1 MDEYVR
7 FLDSGSFFSSYV
19 NVYCIMKE
27 NEVELLQRYRRD
39 RRVLLDFILSGSLIK
54 KVVMPPGA
62 VSLDDVDLDQVSVD
76 YVLNCA
82 KKGGMLEL
90 SEAIRDY
97 HDGTFFPSMEH
108 AQKLVFS
115 LTFVI
120 TSIKNNAG
128 SSDEFFLVTHP
139 ESSGSPP
146 RRAPPP
152 VSVIATPILSSLSI
166 SEPLEDEQVEESPS
180 LSKSQSLNT
189 SQLKELT
196 VDDIDDF
203 EDDVLEEVESR
214 RYSRRVLNDASD
226 VVLGLPSFATGITD
240 DDLRETAYEILLAGA
255 GASGGLIVPSKDKKK
270 EKKSSLMKKL
280 GRSKS
285 EHVVQSQNSHGLVG
299 LLETMRVQMEISEEM
314 DIRTRRALLSA
325 MLNMLEEGLVNHP
338 VVGFGESGRKA
349 TDLRVLLA
357 KIEEAESLPSAT
369 GDLQRT
375 ECLRS
380 LRDVAIPLAERP
392 ARGDLTGEISHWAD
406 GYHLNV
412 RLYEKLLLSVFDVLD
427 EGKLT
432 EEVEEMLELFKSTWR
447 ILGITETIHYTCYAW
462 VLFRQKWNMRFHK
475 RWIMAYKR
483 GPNPSL
489 LLEVPFPGQTHEAQ
503 TKVDNTS
510 WADASHPVPY
520 QLGYVIFAECCWK
533 ATTMKAHHKSI
544 SLWLTVDLLNASYF
558 ISDTCTGKFVITGE
572 QDILQHAIDQLKRIP
587 LKEQR
592 GPQERLHLK
601 SLSCRVQS
609 EKGFQELTF
618 LQSFLLPIQKWA
630 DTRLTDYHF
639 HFVEGSKMMESAIVV
654 AMVAR
659 RLLLEEPELAMQ
671 SAPLTDIEQIEIY
684 VSSSIKHAFARAD
697 SAAQQY
703 DIIQDVETLCD
714 TTNEHPLALLAEQTK
729 MLLKKDTSM
738 YLPILTLRHRNASAV
753 SASLIHKLY
762 GIKLRPF
769 LDSAEHLTEDVVSVF
784 PAADSL
790 EQNIIAVITSTC
802 EEGTVEA
809 YLKKLNLY
817 KVRAGR
823 VDLWLP
829 EMIGTALCLD
839 GIELQV
845 GIIVSSSDDIEIIS
859 GTLVLRWVN
868 SQLARI
874 SAWVERVIQQ
884 ESQNV
889 TEDNLFKLFDIVTY
903 AKRVLYASFSHIQ
916 YCLESISSG
925 WASVSAQ
932 QRHGSSIVEVC
943 RIVEETVDQFF
954 ALKVPMR
961 PGELSSLIRGID
973 NAFQVYTKHVLD
985 SLADKEDII
994 PPVPTLTRYRRESG
1008 IKAFVKK
1015 ELTDPRLSDVRKSSE
1030 INVLTTPTLCV
1041 QLNTLYPDKVALLPS
1056 CLPKQA
1062 ALLFSIRPRWKP
1074 DLKKLSEKPME
1085 GNLRNSIQKDSFDG
1099 SRKDINAAI
1108 DQICEFTGTKTI
1120 FWDLRE
1126 QFIDGLYKP
1135 SVAQSRLETLVEPLD
1150 TVLNQLCDI
1159 IVEPLRDRVVTGL
1172 LQASLVCL
1180 CHAYGGPSRMFT
1192 PADAKL
1198 LEEDLE
1204 VLKEFFI
1211 SGGDGLPRG
1220 VVENQVARI
1229 RQVIKLHGYES
1240 RELIE
1245 DLRSASEM
1253 EMHGGRSKLGADT
1266 KTLIRILCH
1275 RGDSE
1280 ASQFLKKQYR
1290 IPKSAA

>member
-1 MDEYVR
+1 MDE
-7 FLDSGSFFSSYV
+7 
-19 NVYCIMKE
+19 E

-97 HDGTFFPSMEH
+97 HDGTFFPSM
-108 AQKLVFS
+108 
-115 LTFVI
+115 
-120 TSIKNNAG
+120 NNAG

-146 RRAPPP
+146 RRAPPSVP
-152 VSVIATPILSSLSI
+152 VVVPTPILSSLSI
-166 SEPLEDEQVEESPS
+166 SEPLESEQVEEPPS
-180 LSKSQSLNT
+180 LSKSQSLNS

-226 VVLGLPSFATGITD
+226 VVLELPSFATGVTD
-240 DDLRETAYEILLAGA
+240 DDLCETAYEILLAAA

-270 EKKSSLMKKL
+270 EKKSGLMKKL

-285 EHVVQSQNSHGLVG
+285 EHVVMQSQNSHGLVG

-314 DIRTRRALLSA
+314 DIRTKRALLSA
-325 MLNMLEEGLVNHP
+325 MVGKVGKRMDTLLIPLELLCCISRTEFSDKKSYIKWQKRQLNMLEEGLVNHP

-349 TDLRVLLA
+349 SDLRVLLA
-357 KIEEAESLPSAT
+357 KIEESESLPSAT

-392 ARGDLTGEISHWAD
+392 ARGDLTGEICHWAD

-462 VLFRQKWNMRFHK
+462 VLFRQ
-475 RWIMAYKR
+475 
-483 GPNPSL
+483 
-489 LLEVPFPGQTHEAQ
+489 
-503 TKVDNTS
+503 
-510 WADASHPVPY
+510 
-520 QLGYVIFAECCWK
+520 
-533 ATTMKAHHKSI
+533 
-544 SLWLTVDLLNASYF
+544 
-558 ISDTCTGKFVITGE
+558 FVITSE

-601 SLSCRVQS
+601 SLSCRVQT

-630 DTRLTDYHF
+630 DTRLTDYHL
-639 HFVEGSKMMESAIVV
+639 HFAEGAKMMENAIVV
-654 AMVAR
+654 AMVSR

-671 SAPLTDIEQIEIY
+671 AAPLTDIEQIEIY
-684 VSSSIKHAFARAD
+684 VSSSIKHAFAR
-697 SAAQQY
+697 
-703 DIIQDVETLCD
+703 IIQDVETLCD
-714 TTNEHPLALLAEQTK
+714 TTNEHPLTLLAEQTK
-729 MLLKKDTSM
+729 KLLKKDTTM
-738 YLPILTLRHRNASAV
+738 YLPILVLRHRNASAV

-762 GIKLRPF
+762 GIKLKPF

-790 EQNIIAVITSTC
+790 EQNLIAVITSTC
-802 EEGTVEA
+802 EEGTAEA

-817 KVRAGR
+817 K
-823 VDLWLP
+823 
-829 EMIGTALCLD
+829 
-839 GIELQV
+839 
-845 GIIVSSSDDIEIIS
+845 IEIIS

-884 ESQNV
+884 ES
-889 TEDNLFKLFDIVTY
+889 
-903 AKRVLYASFSHIQ
+903 
-916 YCLESISSG
+916 

-932 QRHGSSIVEVC
+932 QRHGSSVVEVY

-961 PGELSSLIRGID
+961 PGELSSLFRGID

-994 PPVPTLTRYRRESG
+994 PPVPTLTRYRKESG

-1015 ELTDPRLSDVRKSSE
+1015 ELTDPRLPDARKSSE
-1030 INVLTTPTLCV
+1030 INVLATPTLCV
-1041 QLNTLYPDKVALLPS
+1041 QLNTLYYAISQLNKLED
-1056 CLPKQA
+1056 
-1062 ALLFSIRPRWKP
+1062 SIWERWT
-1074 DLKKLSEKPME
+1074 KKHHGHPIKRPME
-1085 GNLRNSIQKDSFDG
+1085 DNSRNSIQKDSFDG

-1126 QFIDGLYKP
+1126 SFIDCLYKP
-1135 SVAQSRLETLVEPLD
+1135 SVAQSRLETLIEPLD
-1150 TVLNQLCDI
+1150 MVLNQLCDI

-1172 LQASLVCL
+1172 LQASLDGLIRVIL
-1180 CHAYGGPSRMFT
+1180 DGGPSRMFT

-1229 RQVIKLHGYES
+1229 RQVIKLHSYEVS
-1240 RELIE
+1240 VIVSLLVQ
-1245 DLRSASEM
+1245 LRSPTIVIS
-1253 EMHGGRSKLGADT
+1253 SLKLQ
-1266 KTLIRILCH
+1266 LIGPWAEIIHEPVWSVMVCFHFVIAHAARQTYHQWHVCTHVVRYAEVFYHCVYILT
-1275 RGDSE
+1275 
-1280 ASQFLKKQYR
+1280 
-1290 IPKSAA
+1290 